1 MFQKIPT
8 LCSEQSTF
16 LWCSILL
23 EFQNVPESLG
33 IPVLFRNCP
42 WISKNILELF
52 FRIVLVTFSQKQN
65 KMTFWKKLDIAGAF
79 PKYLSNIYGS
89 RNYNFFMMLSVIQK
103 AFLHSVLFLNVFLK
117 TDVTSAIP
125 EYSQI
130 FPLWAQELPTFL
142 CGFIFFEIPKYSR
155 ILKRSESTTLEI
167 PVLFRNVF
175 LFFFKR

>member
-33 IPVLFRNCP
+33 IPMLFRNYP

-79 PKYLSNIYGS
+79 PEYLSNIYGS
-89 RNYNFFMMLSVIQK
+89 RNYNFFYD
-103 AFLHSVLFLNVFLK
+103 AFSHSESIFTFG
-117 TDVTSAIP
+117 AFP
-125 EYSQI
+125 ECFPEDRCNKCNSRI
-130 FPLWAQELPTFL
+130 FPNIPTLSSGTANLLWFN
-142 CGFIFFEIPKYSR
+142 FFEIPKYSR
-155 ILKRSESTTLEI
+155 ISQSTTLEI

-175 LFFFKR
+175 LFFFKG